1 MKLSKTTRECMYKH
15 SNGPKEF
22 SEITGMSYATCKQI
36 SCGRKSRFDTF
47 APLLDWAIQRGWK
60 GGEE

>member
-1 MKLSKTTRECMYKH
+1 MYKH